1 MPNYWLIPNT
11 LVGKFSY
18 DENGKPYNE
27 YLDLLEK
34 GVIRDFSDDRGCMFR
49 IKPGDII
56 LIADPIESKI
66 YGYGEVDPDC
76 FIPLLMDNKLTHGD
90 NYNRWRSANYYSV
103 HYTLTRETVKNIP
116 LWPEKIRLPK
126 DIKYYDLETK
136 KRNDP
141 VNEFHRSEEYSK
153 LSSSERAKKTSELYQ
168 KYDNEQQKSP
178 ANFIDQL
185 ILLRFNDLEVKTY
198 EEYVEKNRES
208 NLTSKAT
215 DSNKIDG
222 HHKVLKNWNRMVE
235 PYFINMP
242 MNGNYTIRQFN
253 ITDDEFNRIVED
265 TEKIRKRKEREALLA
280 KKKAMEAQ
288 MEALKQQMSNLFQDG
303 DTLLIGEDD

>member
-1 MPNYWLIPNT
+1 MPNYWLIPNP
-11 LVGKFSY
+11 LAGKFSY
-18 DENGKPYNE
+18 DENGKPYNG

-34 GVIRDFSDDRGCMFR
+34 GVIRGFSDDRGCMFR

-56 LIADPIESKI
+56 LIADPVESKI

-76 FIPLLMDNKLTHGD
+76 FIPLMFYNKLGSTHHRD
-90 NYNRWRSANYYSV
+90 WRPANNHSV

-116 LWPEKIRLPK
+116 LWPEKIQLPK
-126 DIKYYDLETK
+126 EISYHDLDSKKLEDKCREIRKNEKDHDIYIKKCNEIRQKHSEDL
-136 KRNDP
+136 
-141 VNEFHRSEEYSK
+141 
-153 LSSSERAKKTSELYQ
+153 KT
-168 KYDNEQQKSP
+168 SP

-185 ILLRFNDLEVKTY
+185 ILLKFNDLEVKTY

-222 HHKVLKNWNRMVE
+222 HHKVLKTWNRMVE

-242 MNGNYTIRQFN
+242 MNGPPTIRQFN
-253 ITDDEFNRIVED
+253 ITDDEFNKIVED

-288 MEALKQQMSNLFQDG
+288 MEALKQQMSDLFQDG
-303 DTLLIGEDD
+303 DTLVIGEEE